1 MKVIAALAAST
12 LDRLWQPVGSTHP
25 TGYGIDAHAIIA
37 AAGSIALGRS
47 IRHLGVV

>member
-1 MKVIAALAAST
+1 MKAIAALTDPT
-12 LDRLWQPVGSTHP
+12 LDRLLQPVGSTHP

-37 AAGSIALGRS
+37 ATGAIALGRS